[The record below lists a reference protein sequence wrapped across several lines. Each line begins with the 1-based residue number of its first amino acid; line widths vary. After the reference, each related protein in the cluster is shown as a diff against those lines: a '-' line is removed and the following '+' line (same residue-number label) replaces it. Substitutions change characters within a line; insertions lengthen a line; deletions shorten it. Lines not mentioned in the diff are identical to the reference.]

1 MIPGGQKISIEETPQ
16 FQDLL
21 QKHQILLEKDF
32 QEKLDEIE
40 QEREALAASKEQVDS
55 YNKLLYKQRNIMVGL
70 TSSLNE
76 RDENIAQLQE
86 EIEAYEKI
94 NKEMEEKMKIKDKRI
109 LLLEDLLR
117 KNNIEIPE
125 REKEEEIEKVVSKK
139 NEENKIKNLNV
150 KKPKLYMKYID
161 DNLGIDDENNEKK
174 NENAINIMLT
184 PEEKINE
191 LTGIIKEKEKEISIM
206 KKVSNKLYNK
216 TLMTSTDNFTKENS
230 EENNKTLPLKR
241 RKNDIEIIS
250 QLNDLKSKYSMNESF
265 TKDIADIINKLDN
278 KEEVE
283 ENIQNNSSIPS
294 NINIKNSNVT
304 FKSIVSNNVGVSQ
317 PENSIKGIKITP
329 YKKEKE
335 NEK

>member
-1 MIPGGQKISIEETPQ
+1 
-16 FQDLL
+16 
-21 QKHQILLEKDF
+21 
-32 QEKLDEIE
+32 
-40 QEREALAASKEQVDS
+40 
-55 YNKLLYKQRNIMVGL
+55 
-70 TSSLNE
+70 
-76 RDENIAQLQE
+76 
-86 EIEAYEKI
+86 
-94 NKEMEEKMKIKDKRI
+94 
-109 LLLEDLLR
+109 
-117 KNNIEIPE
+117 
-125 REKEEEIEKVVSKK
+125 
-139 NEENKIKNLNV
+139 
-150 KKPKLYMKYID
+150 MKYID